1 MKNKYTWTAVTI
13 LAAAWIGTGAPAVAQ
28 NPGAHVHGEA
38 DMDVIFEGKTI
49 SIAFRAP
56 GADIVGFEHDAESSA
71 DKKAVADAL
80 ARLEAAA
87 DVFVLPSGAKCRVRE
102 AHAESSL
109 LEDGDDGHKHDH
121 KDEHDHKNDHGRKD
135 EHGHTKEHGQKNEH
149 EQGHGGFS
157 AHYVYTCAA
166 PDGLGAIDTRLFT
179 LFPSL
184 REVHARIIGPA
195 GQSAA
200 TLTPSETSVS
210 LGK

>member
-1 MKNKYTWTAVTI
+1 MKNRRTCAAATI
-13 LAAAWIGTGAPAVAQ
+13 LAAAWVGAGAPSVAQ
-28 NPGAHVHGEA
+28 NPGAHMHGEA
-38 DMDVIFEGKTI
+38 DMNVIVEDKTI

-87 DVFVLPSGAKCRVRE
+87 DVFILPRGAKCRIRE

-109 LEDGDDGHKHDH
+109 LEDAGDEHKHEHDHKREHGH
-121 KDEHDHKNDHGRKD
+121 KDEH
-135 EHGHTKEHGQKNEH
+135 EE
-149 EQGHGGFS
+149 GHGGFS
-157 AHYVYTCAA
+157 AHYVYTCTA

-184 REVHARIIGPA
+184 REIHARIIGPA